1 MKEET
6 TENGTQKGEGTLK
19 KFFSRQ
25 ENVVAIV
32 LVLLCIMMSIV
43 RTETFLTTANVFNV
57 LRQSS
62 LYIILAM
69 GMALIIITGGIDLSI
84 GSIIAVSAC
93 LGAYL
98 AQRINNVPVIIVLCV
113 VLLTGCLCGLING
126 GLVALA
132 GIPPFIVTL
141 GMLSVGKGVALLVS
155 NGAPIRYEKTW
166 LSVFGGNY
174 IGPVPISVLVMA
186 VISVIMIVFANCTIT
201 GRNIYAIGN
210 SERAAKLSGIA
221 VERTV
226 ILVYVLMGLLAS
238 ICGILL
244 MGQMNSADPTFGSGY
259 EMDTIAAAVIGGVSM
274 SGGEGR
280 LSGTIVGAL
289 LMSLLRNMFV
299 LLAISGYWQTIILGC
314 VIVLSV
320 AIDCIGKKRKS
331 R

>member
-155 NGAPIRYEKTW
+155 NGAVNGKCFCNI
-166 LSVFGGNY
+166 FG
-174 IGPVPISVLVMA
+174 
-186 VISVIMIVFANCTIT
+186 
-201 GRNIYAIGN
+201 
-210 SERAAKLSGIA
+210 K
-221 VERTV
+221 
-226 ILVYVLMGLLAS
+226 
-238 ICGILL
+238 
-244 MGQMNSADPTFGSGY
+244 
-259 EMDTIAAAVIGGVSM
+259 
-274 SGGEGR
+274 
-280 LSGTIVGAL
+280 
-289 LMSLLRNMFV
+289 
-299 LLAISGYWQTIILGC
+299 
-314 VIVLSV
+314 
-320 AIDCIGKKRKS
+320 
-331 R
+331 

>member
-1 MKEET
+1 
-6 TENGTQKGEGTLK
+6 
-19 KFFSRQ
+19 
-25 ENVVAIV
+25 
-32 LVLLCIMMSIV
+32 
-43 RTETFLTTANVFNV
+43 
-57 LRQSS
+57 
-62 LYIILAM
+62 
-69 GMALIIITGGIDLSI
+69 
-84 GSIIAVSAC
+84 
-93 LGAYL
+93 
-98 AQRINNVPVIIVLCV
+98 
-113 VLLTGCLCGLING
+113 
-126 GLVALA
+126 
-132 GIPPFIVTL
+132 
-141 GMLSVGKGVALLVS
+141 MLSVGKGVALLVS